1 MPGCGQRPGSLDG
14 QQDGAGRV
22 LGLVAHVSLIPGGR
36 DGLTLGSWEANMD
49 ILVVGGGIG
58 GLTAALALARD
69 GHRVRVLEKAVR
81 FAELGAGL
89 QLAPNA
95 TRVLER
101 LGVLGHVLEAG
112 VRPRRLLLRSAL
124 AAAELTA
131 LDLGEPF
138 TSRYRAPYVVLHR
151 SDLLAILHDACQASG
166 VVLCPRKDVQAVT
179 DDAGAATAE
188 CADGTSYQA
197 AAVIAADGLHSGV
210 RRLFTGDQP
219 VCSGF
224 VAYRGT
230 ARIDEVTARSELD
243 EVVAWIG
250 PDLHFV
256 QYPLRAGEIYNQ
268 VAVFRSQRY
277 AADPGLD
284 DGQWGGPDELDE
296 AFQACCPQVREA
308 TGFLWRDR
316 WWPMYDREP
325 LAGWTRGRIALLG
338 DAAHPMLQYLAQGA
352 CQAIEDA
359 DALARVLAACPGP
372 HLIGKALAEYAQTRA
387 PHAARV
393 QRTARVWGDIWH
405 VSGVGALLRDELFRR
420 RPADDYSYTD
430 WLYGSPRPR
439 AL

>member
-1 MPGCGQRPGSLDG
+1 
-14 QQDGAGRV
+14 
-22 LGLVAHVSLIPGGR
+22 
-36 DGLTLGSWEANMD
+36 MD
-49 ILVVGGGIG
+49 ILIVGGGIG

-69 GHRVRVLEKAVR
+69 GYQVRVLEKAAQ

-95 TRVLER
+95 TRILSR
-101 LGVLGHVLEAG
+101 LGVLDGVLDAG
-112 VRPRRLLLRSAL
+112 VRPRRLLLRSAVT
-124 AAAELTA
+124 ADELTA

-138 TSRYRAPYVVLHR
+138 AARYQAPYVVMHR
-151 SDLLAILHDACQASG
+151 SDLLAILYGACQAAG
-166 VVLCPRKDVQAVT
+166 VELCPDSDVRAVS
-179 DDAGAATAE
+179 DGADAATAE
-188 CADGTSYQA
+188 CADGTRHDG
-197 AAVIAADGLHSGV
+197 AAVIAADGLHSVV
-210 RRLFTGDQP
+210 RRLFTADQP

-224 VAYRGT
+224 AAYRGT
-230 ARIDEVTARSELD
+230 ARIDQVTARSGLD

-256 QYPLRAGEIYNQ
+256 QYPLRAGQIYNQ
-268 VAVFRSQRY
+268 VAVFRSPKY
-277 AADPGLD
+277 AACPGLA

-325 LAGWTRGRIALLG
+325 LAVWTRGRIALLG

-359 DALARVLAACPGP
+359 DALARALAACRGRE
-372 HLIGKALAEYAQTRA
+372 LIGQALAHYAATRA
-387 PHAARV
+387 THAARV
-393 QRTARVWGDIWH
+393 QRTARIWGDIWH

-430 WLYGSPRPR
+430 WLYGPARPS

>member
-1 MPGCGQRPGSLDG
+1 
-14 QQDGAGRV
+14 V
-22 LGLVAHVSLIPGGR
+22 
-36 DGLTLGSWEANMD
+36 D
-49 ILVVGGGIG
+49 ILIVGGGIG

-69 GHRVRVLEKAVR
+69 GYQVRVLEKAAQ

-95 TRVLER
+95 TRILSR
-101 LGVLGHVLEAG
+101 LGVLDRVLDAG
-112 VRPRRLLLRSAL
+112 VRPRRLLLRSAVT
-124 AAAELTA
+124 ADELTA

-138 TSRYRAPYVVLHR
+138 AARYQAPYVVMHR
-151 SDLLAILHDACQASG
+151 SDLLAILYEACQAAG
-166 VVLCPRKDVQAVT
+166 VELCPDSDVRAVT
-179 DDAGAATAE
+179 DGADAATAE
-188 CADGTSYQA
+188 CADGTRHDG
-197 AAVIAADGLHSGV
+197 AAVIAADGLHSVV
-210 RRLFTGDQP
+210 RRLFTADQP

-224 VAYRGT
+224 AAYRGT
-230 ARIDEVTARSELD
+230 ARIDQVTARSRLD

-256 QYPLRAGEIYNQ
+256 QYPLRAGQIYNQ
-268 VAVFRSQRY
+268 VAVFRSPKY
-277 AADPGLD
+277 AACPGLA

-325 LAGWTRGRIALLG
+325 LAVWTRGRIALLG

-359 DALARVLAACPGP
+359 DALARALAACPGRE
-372 HLIGKALAEYAQTRA
+372 LIGQALAHYAATRA
-387 PHAARV
+387 THAARV
-393 QRTARVWGDIWH
+393 QRTARTWGDIWH

-430 WLYGSPRPR
+430 WLYGPVRPS

>member
-1 MPGCGQRPGSLDG
+1 
-14 QQDGAGRV
+14 
-22 LGLVAHVSLIPGGR
+22 
-36 DGLTLGSWEANMD
+36 MD
-49 ILVVGGGIG
+49 ILIVGGGIG
-58 GLTAALALARD
+58 GLTAALALAR
-69 GHRVRVLEKAVR
+69 GGYQVRVLEKAAQ

-95 TRVLER
+95 TRILSR
-101 LGVLGHVLEAG
+101 LGVLDRVLDAG
-112 VRPRRLLLRSAL
+112 VRPRRLLLRSAVT
-124 AAAELTA
+124 ADELTA
-131 LDLGEPF
+131 LELGEPF
-138 TSRYRAPYVVLHR
+138 AARYQAPYVVMHR
-151 SDLLAILHDACQASG
+151 SDLLAILYEACQAAG
-166 VVLCPRKDVQAVT
+166 VELCPDSDVRAVT
-179 DDAGAATAE
+179 GGANAATAE
-188 CADGTSYQA
+188 CADGTRHDG
-197 AAVIAADGLHSGV
+197 AAVIAADGLHSVV
-210 RRLFTGDQP
+210 RRLFTADQP

-224 VAYRGT
+224 AAYRGT
-230 ARIDEVTARSELD
+230 ARIDQVTARSGLD

-256 QYPLRAGEIYNQ
+256 QYPLRAGQIYNQ
-268 VAVFRSQRY
+268 VAVFRSPKY
-277 AADPGLD
+277 AACPGLA

-296 AFQACCPQVREA
+296 AFKACCPQVREA

-325 LAGWTRGRIALLG
+325 LAVWTRGRIALLG

-359 DALARVLAACPGP
+359 DALARALAACPGRE
-372 HLIGKALAEYAQTRA
+372 LIGQALAHYAASRA

-393 QRTARVWGDIWH
+393 QRTARTWGDIWH

-430 WLYGSPRPR
+430 WLYGPVRPS

>member
-1 MPGCGQRPGSLDG
+1 
-14 QQDGAGRV
+14 
-22 LGLVAHVSLIPGGR
+22 
-36 DGLTLGSWEANMD
+36 MD
-49 ILVVGGGIG
+49 ILIVGGGIG

-69 GHRVRVLEKAVR
+69 GYQVRVLEKAAQ

-95 TRVLER
+95 TRILSR
-101 LGVLGHVLEAG
+101 LGVLDRVLDAG
-112 VRPRRLLLRSAL
+112 VRPRRLLLRSAVT
-124 AAAELTA
+124 ADELTA

-138 TSRYRAPYVVLHR
+138 AARYQAPYVVMHR
-151 SDLLAILHDACQASG
+151 SDLLAILYGACQAAG
-166 VVLCPRKDVQAVT
+166 VELCPDSDVRAVS
-179 DDAGAATAE
+179 DGADAATAE
-188 CADGTSYQA
+188 CADGTRHDG
-197 AAVIAADGLHSGV
+197 AAVIAADGLHSVV
-210 RRLFTGDQP
+210 RRLFTADQP

-224 VAYRGT
+224 AAYRGT
-230 ARIDEVTARSELD
+230 ARIDQVTARSRLD

-256 QYPLRAGEIYNQ
+256 QYPLRAGQIYNQ
-268 VAVFRSQRY
+268 VAVFRSPKY
-277 AADPGLD
+277 AACPGLA

-325 LAGWTRGRIALLG
+325 LAVWTRGRIALLG

-359 DALARVLAACPGP
+359 DALARALAACRGRE
-372 HLIGKALAEYAQTRA
+372 LIGQALAHYAATRA
-387 PHAARV
+387 THAARV
-393 QRTARVWGDIWH
+393 QRTARIWGDIWH

-430 WLYGSPRPR
+430 WLYGPVRPS

>member
-1 MPGCGQRPGSLDG
+1 
-14 QQDGAGRV
+14 V
-22 LGLVAHVSLIPGGR
+22 
-36 DGLTLGSWEANMD
+36 D

-69 GHRVRVLEKAVR
+69 GHQVRVLEKAAQ

-95 TRVLER
+95 TRILSR
-101 LGVLGHVLEAG
+101 LGVLDRVLDAG
-112 VRPRRLLLRSAL
+112 VRPRRLLLRSAVT
-124 AAAELTA
+124 AEELTA

-138 TSRYRAPYVVLHR
+138 TARYQAPYVVMHR
-151 SDLLAILHDACQASG
+151 SDLLAILYDACQDAA
-166 VVLCPRKDVQAVT
+166 VRLCPDKDVRAVT
-179 DDAGAATAE
+179 DGAGVDGAGVDGAGVDGAGAATAE
-188 CADGTSYQA
+188 CADGTSYQG

-210 RRLFTGDQP
+210 RRLFTADHP

-224 VAYRGT
+224 AAYRGT
-230 ARIDEVTARSELD
+230 ARIDQVTARSGLD

-256 QYPLRAGEIYNQ
+256 QYPLRAGQIYNQ
-268 VAVFRSQRY
+268 VAVFRSPKY
-277 AADPGLD
+277 AACPDPEKLT
-284 DGQWGGPDELDE
+284 DGDWGGPDELDE
-296 AFQACCPQVREA
+296 AFGACCPQVREA

-325 LAGWTRGRIALLG
+325 LATWTRGRIALLG

-359 DALARVLAACPGP
+359 GALARALADCPGGVGP
-372 HLIGKALAEYAQTRA
+372 HQIGRALAQYAATRA
-387 PHAARV
+387 SHAAQV
-393 QRTARVWGDIWH
+393 QRTARTWGDIWH

-430 WLYGSPRPR
+430 WLYGPVRPS

>member
-1 MPGCGQRPGSLDG
+1 
-14 QQDGAGRV
+14 V
-22 LGLVAHVSLIPGGR
+22 
-36 DGLTLGSWEANMD
+36 D
-49 ILVVGGGIG
+49 ILIVGGGIG

-69 GHRVRVLEKAVR
+69 GYQVRVLEKAAQ

-95 TRVLER
+95 TRILSR
-101 LGVLGHVLEAG
+101 LGVLDRVLDAG
-112 VRPRRLLLRSAL
+112 VRPRRLLLRSAVT
-124 AAAELTA
+124 ADELTA

-138 TSRYRAPYVVLHR
+138 AARYQAPYVVMHR
-151 SDLLAILHDACQASG
+151 SDLLAILYEACQAAG
-166 VVLCPRKDVQAVT
+166 VELCPDSDVRAVT
-179 DDAGAATAE
+179 DGADAATAE
-188 CADGTSYQA
+188 CADGTRHDG
-197 AAVIAADGLHSGV
+197 AAVIAADGLHSLV
-210 RRLFTGDQP
+210 RRLFTADQP

-224 VAYRGT
+224 AAYRGT
-230 ARIDEVTARSELD
+230 ARIDQVTARSRLD

-256 QYPLRAGEIYNQ
+256 QYPLRAGQIYNQ
-268 VAVFRSQRY
+268 VAVFRSPKY
-277 AADPGLD
+277 AACPGLA

-325 LAGWTRGRIALLG
+325 LAVWTRGRIALLG

-359 DALARVLAACPGP
+359 DAVARALAACPGRE
-372 HLIGKALAEYAQTRA
+372 LIGQALAHYAATRA
-387 PHAARV
+387 THAARV
-393 QRTARVWGDIWH
+393 QRTARTWGDIWH

-430 WLYGSPRPR
+430 WLYGPVRPS

>member
-1 MPGCGQRPGSLDG
+1 
-14 QQDGAGRV
+14 V
-22 LGLVAHVSLIPGGR
+22 
-36 DGLTLGSWEANMD
+36 D
-49 ILVVGGGIG
+49 ILIVGGGIG

-69 GHRVRVLEKAVR
+69 GYQVRVLEKAAQ

-95 TRVLER
+95 TRILSR
-101 LGVLGHVLEAG
+101 LGVLDRVLDAG
-112 VRPRRLLLRSAL
+112 VRPRRLLLRSAVT
-124 AAAELTA
+124 ADELTA

-138 TSRYRAPYVVLHR
+138 AARYQAPYVVMHP
-151 SDLLAILHDACQASG
+151 SDLLANLYEACQAAG
-166 VVLCPRKDVQAVT
+166 VELCPDSDVRAVT
-179 DDAGAATAE
+179 DGADAATAE
-188 CADGTSYQA
+188 CADGTRHDG
-197 AAVIAADGLHSGV
+197 AAVIAADGLHSVV
-210 RRLFTGDQP
+210 RRLFTADQP

-224 VAYRGT
+224 AAYRGT
-230 ARIDEVTARSELD
+230 ARIDQVTARSRLD

-256 QYPLRAGEIYNQ
+256 QYPLRAGQIYNQ
-268 VAVFRSQRY
+268 VAVFRSPKY
-277 AADPGLD
+277 AACPGLA

-325 LAGWTRGRIALLG
+325 LTVWTRGRIALLG

-359 DALARVLAACPGP
+359 DALARALAACPGRE
-372 HLIGKALAEYAQTRA
+372 LIGQALAHYAATRA
-387 PHAARV
+387 THAARV
-393 QRTARVWGDIWH
+393 QRTARTWGDIWH

-430 WLYGSPRPR
+430 WLYGPVRPS

>member
-1 MPGCGQRPGSLDG
+1 
-14 QQDGAGRV
+14 
-22 LGLVAHVSLIPGGR
+22 
-36 DGLTLGSWEANMD
+36 MD
-49 ILVVGGGIG
+49 ILIVGGGIG

-69 GHRVRVLEKAVR
+69 GYQVRVLEKAAQ

-95 TRVLER
+95 TRILSR
-101 LGVLGHVLEAG
+101 LGVLDRVLDAG
-112 VRPRRLLLRSAL
+112 VRPRRLLLRSAVT
-124 AAAELTA
+124 ADELTA

-138 TSRYRAPYVVLHR
+138 AARYQAPYVVMHR
-151 SDLLAILHDACQASG
+151 SDLLAILYEACQAAG
-166 VVLCPRKDVQAVT
+166 VELCPDSDVRAVT
-179 DDAGAATAE
+179 DGADAATAE
-188 CADGTSYQA
+188 CADGTRHDG
-197 AAVIAADGLHSGV
+197 AAVIAADGLHSVV
-210 RRLFTGDQP
+210 RRLFTADQP

-224 VAYRGT
+224 AAYRGT
-230 ARIDEVTARSELD
+230 ARIDQVTARSGLD

-256 QYPLRAGEIYNQ
+256 QYPLRAGQIYNQ
-268 VAVFRSQRY
+268 VAVFRSPKY
-277 AADPGLD
+277 AACPGLA

-296 AFQACCPQVREA
+296 AFKACCPQVREA

-325 LAGWTRGRIALLG
+325 LAVWTRGRIALLG

-359 DALARVLAACPGP
+359 DALARALAACPGRE
-372 HLIGKALAEYAQTRA
+372 LIGQALAHYAATRA
-387 PHAARV
+387 THAARV
-393 QRTARVWGDIWH
+393 QRTARTWGDIWH

-430 WLYGSPRPR
+430 WLYGPVRPS

>member
-1 MPGCGQRPGSLDG
+1 
-14 QQDGAGRV
+14 
-22 LGLVAHVSLIPGGR
+22 
-36 DGLTLGSWEANMD
+36 MD
-49 ILVVGGGIG
+49 ILIVGGGIG

-69 GHRVRVLEKAVR
+69 GYQVRVLEKAAQ

-95 TRVLER
+95 TRILSR
-101 LGVLGHVLEAG
+101 LGVLDRVLDAG
-112 VRPRRLLLRSAL
+112 VRPRRLLLRSAVT
-124 AAAELTA
+124 ADELTA

-138 TSRYRAPYVVLHR
+138 AARYQAPYVVMHR
-151 SDLLAILHDACQASG
+151 SDLLAILYEACQAAG
-166 VVLCPRKDVQAVT
+166 VELCPDSDVCAVT
-179 DDAGAATAE
+179 DGADAATAE
-188 CADGTSYQA
+188 CADGTRHDG
-197 AAVIAADGLHSGV
+197 AAVIAADGLHSVV
-210 RRLFTGDQP
+210 RRLFTADQP

-224 VAYRGT
+224 AAYRGT
-230 ARIDEVTARSELD
+230 ARIDQVTARSGLD

-256 QYPLRAGEIYNQ
+256 QYPLRAGQIYNQ
-268 VAVFRSQRY
+268 VAVFRSPKY
-277 AADPGLD
+277 AACPGLA

-325 LAGWTRGRIALLG
+325 LTVWTRGRIALLG

-359 DALARVLAACPGP
+359 DALARALAACPGRE
-372 HLIGKALAEYAQTRA
+372 LIGQALAHYAATRA
-387 PHAARV
+387 THAARV
-393 QRTARVWGDIWH
+393 QRTARTWGDIWH

-430 WLYGSPRPR
+430 WLYGPVRPS

>member
-1 MPGCGQRPGSLDG
+1 MQ
-14 QQDGAGRV
+14 A
-22 LGLVAHVSLIPGGR
+22 
-36 DGLTLGSWEANMD
+36 D

-58 GLTAALALARD
+58 GLTAGLALTRA
-69 GHRVRVLEKAVR
+69 GHRVLVLEKAAQ

-95 TRVLER
+95 TRVLAG
-101 LGVLGHVLEAG
+101 LGVLGRVLEAG

-124 AAAELTA
+124 TARELTA

-138 TSRYRAPYVVLHR
+138 RARYGAPYVVMHR
-151 SDLLAILHDACQASG
+151 SDLLAILYEACREAGVGLQAG
-166 VVLCPRKDVQAVT
+166 KDVLVVT
-179 DDAGAATAE
+179 GDDGAAIATAE

-197 AAVIAADGLHSGV
+197 AVLVAADGLHSGV
-210 RRLFTGDQP
+210 RALFSADRP

-224 VAYRGT
+224 AAYRGT

-250 PDLHFV
+250 PGLHFV
-256 QYPLRAGEIYNQ
+256 QYPLRAGQIYNQ
-268 VAVFRSQRY
+268 VAVFRSPGY
-277 AADPGLD
+277 AADPGLA
-284 DGQWGGPDELDE
+284 DGEWGGPGELDE
-296 AFQACCPQVREA
+296 AFRPCCAQVREA

-325 LAGWTRGRIALLG
+325 LADWTRGRITLLG

-359 DALARVLAACPGP
+359 AALARVLAACPGP
-372 HLIGKALAEYAQTRA
+372 QLIGKALAGYQAERA

-393 QRTARVWGDIWH
+393 QRTARTWGDIWH
-405 VSGVGALLRDELFRR
+405 VDGIGALLRDELFRH
-420 RPADDYSYTD
+420 RPADDYSHTD
-430 WLYGSPRPR
+430 WLYGHPPT
-439 AL
+439 ADHTA

>member
-1 MPGCGQRPGSLDG
+1 
-14 QQDGAGRV
+14 
-22 LGLVAHVSLIPGGR
+22 
-36 DGLTLGSWEANMD
+36 MD

-69 GHRVRVLEKAVR
+69 GYQVRVLEKAAQ

-95 TRVLER
+95 TRILSR
-101 LGVLGHVLEAG
+101 LGVLDRVLDAG
-112 VRPRRLLLRSAL
+112 VRPRRLLLRSAVT
-124 AAAELTA
+124 ADELTA

-138 TSRYRAPYVVLHR
+138 AARYQAPYVVMHR
-151 SDLLAILHDACQASG
+151 SDLLAILYEACQAAG
-166 VVLCPRKDVQAVT
+166 VELCPDSDVRAVT
-179 DDAGAATAE
+179 DGADAATAE
-188 CADGTSYQA
+188 CADGTRHDG

-210 RRLFTGDQP
+210 RRLFTDDQP

-224 VAYRGT
+224 AAYRGT
-230 ARIDEVTARSELD
+230 AGVHEVTARSRLD

-256 QYPLRAGEIYNQ
+256 QYPLRAGQIYNQ
-268 VAVFRSQRY
+268 VAVFRSPKY
-277 AADPGLD
+277 AADPHLA

-296 AFQACCPQVREA
+296 AFAACCPQVREA

-325 LAGWTRGRIALLG
+325 LAGWTRGRITLLG

-359 DALARVLAACPGP
+359 DALARALAACGGRE
-372 HLIGKALAEYAQTRA
+372 LIGQALAHYAATRA
-387 PHAARV
+387 AHAARV
-393 QRTARVWGDIWH
+393 QRTARIWGDIWH

-430 WLYGSPRPR
+430 WLYGPVRPS

>member
-1 MPGCGQRPGSLDG
+1 MR
-14 QQDGAGRV
+14 A
-22 LGLVAHVSLIPGGR
+22 
-36 DGLTLGSWEANMD
+36 D

-69 GHRVRVLEKAVR
+69 GHRVRVLEKAAQ

-95 TRVLER
+95 TRVLAG
-101 LGVLGHVLEAG
+101 LGVLGRVLEAG

-124 AAAELTA
+124 TADELTA

-138 TSRYRAPYVVLHR
+138 RARYGAPYVVMHR
-151 SDLLAILHDACQASG
+151 SDLLAILYDGCLAAGVELQAD
-166 VVLCPRKDVQAVT
+166 KDVVAVAG
-179 DDAGAATAE
+179 DDGAATAE
-188 CADGTSYQA
+188 CADGTSYRGA
-197 AAVIAADGLHSGV
+197 ALIAADGLHSGI
-210 RRLFTGDQP
+210 RALFSADQP

-224 VAYRGT
+224 AAYRGT

-256 QYPLRAGEIYNQ
+256 QYPLRAGQIYNQ
-268 VAVFRSQRY
+268 VAVFRSRRY
-277 AADPGLD
+277 AADPGLA
-284 DGQWGGPDELDE
+284 DGEWGGPGELDE
-296 AFQACCPQVREA
+296 AFGPCCPQVREA

-352 CQAIEDA
+352 C
-359 DALARVLAACPGP
+359 PGP
-372 HLIGKALAEYAQTRA
+372 QLTSKALAGYEAERA
-387 PHAARV
+387 AHAARV
-393 QRTARVWGDIWH
+393 QRTARTWGDIWH
-405 VSGVGALLRDELFRR
+405 VGGVGALLRDELFRR

-430 WLYGSPRPR
+430 WLYGSPPPTASTPARTAIATGP
-439 AL
+439 APSP